1 MKTTGELKGNA
12 SQPFAKTIYDPV
24 IWNDAK
30 LEKALKET
38 LQDSANKSNCTIPR
52 EWDGITAE
60 GYTIRGYF
68 ENGKVTSFY
77 FD

>member
-1 MKTTGELKGNA
+1 MWTRARCSRQQG
-12 SQPFAKTIYDPV
+12 I
-24 IWNDAK
+24 
-30 LEKALKET
+30 
-38 LQDSANKSNCTIPR
+38 IPR